1 MPSRFWRITRRTFI
15 GLVLVVLVVFVV
27 AALGLFPEEPL
38 RRVVESSLRRTFG
51 PNTSVARVHVFP
63 AGLRG
68 EVEGLVVDTPA
79 YRLEIPRL
87 AAAIRPGTLFGG
99 AVRLR
104 YLRVQ
109 QPELRIKTPNPNAP
123 KTAAADLPALV
134 LADVQVDDGRLVV
147 EMGARGTIESRGV
160 RARGAVGEGILA
172 LELPQNT
179 WTREKDQ
186 ALELGRMAA
195 RLALDPMLVGK
206 LEALDYA
213 KGASQVAVKGA
224 LGRLT
229 EPRPDLGFTGA
240 LNLGDFA
247 ALAATPG
254 LRGDVALTGKAAGR
268 LDALA
273 VSVVATGRGVGVP
286 DVAVDVDDARL
297 EYAGTRATADINVR
311 AFAGRIKANG
321 SLDTAGGRTDGR
333 ATVAGIAF
341 EALPKSAALP
351 PELHGRLSGDLT
363 WNGDRNGRVAVTS
376 HLRTEAQYQQ
386 PLTANAELSGSV
398 FPKEERLD
406 LRFTTTAETQGT
418 GALRSGVVQAEGTA
432 RGPWP
437 PTIEGAAKIVVS
449 AAIGGAA
456 ATEPL
461 EAETT
466 FRAAAAETSL
476 KAKGTFLGGTFE
488 AGGRLAKDRIED
500 ATLSAVAIELHRIDP
515 RAAGSASLKVAAAGK
530 AAAPDVD
537 ASFATAGL
545 AVNGIMLDT
554 ASVTLKGPLSGASW
568 TAAVPALNLTGS
580 GRFANGQGG
589 SLNGTLTAEQTDLA
603 LFAPLVPRVSGLA
616 GTLSATA
623 DLNVPLGEGA
633 AQRAVVSARVTQL
646 EARTASLGPAQAE
659 PFGIR
664 YGGGQ
669 VAVTGFHGTAP
680 GLVATLDGT
689 YGLDAGRAVAGR
701 ARLQVDL
708 SKVSERLQ
716 NAAGNVD
723 ASFEFSGNETR
734 PVVTGAIN
742 LAGIAVDQP
751 GKPTVRVADGVI
763 RIAGNAAVVDNLKAE
778 TDGGAVVVTGR
789 VPVPA
794 LVRSWRADPLR
805 VQGSE
810 AADLTV
816 SWNGFDAGA
825 LLARMRPT
833 SEERLTAQ
841 LTGSLKLSGGLA
853 SPDEV
858 EALLASQPA
867 EIAVGE
873 TTGRLEGFEV
883 KATRGLVSTAGIEIG
898 TAGASFRVAGSATL
912 QDRRLDLTGKGK
924 VDLRVLSPLLASAAL
939 SGTATVDAAVKGTAA
954 APDARG
960 SVTISGATARL
971 RMMTQSFTGIEAN
984 AVLEGN
990 QVRVD
995 KATAVLGGGNINA
1008 SGTVALAGRGFG
1020 TVDMTI
1026 TGKEIALRYPEGLR
1040 SRIQADLK
1048 LTGTPGQMLLSGD
1061 VRASR
1066 ALYDRDFQTT
1076 SFLASVPVEDSPALR
1091 RIALNINVIA
1101 RSPLRIRNDTAR
1113 LEATGRLNIRGDL
1126 QSPSPFGRFEVV
1138 TPGGELYLLGGRY
1151 TVNRGTIVYNGT
1163 FDPLLDIEIQRRVR
1177 IRPSDTSQP
1186 TGDYTAIIA
1195 ANGTVNDISREV
1207 FQMALGGGSAAAEPQ
1222 TLRFTAEGPGDVD
1235 PVDVGY
1241 VALTGRRRNDIRG
1254 VGIAGEQTQ
1263 NLLAGRLARSI
1274 TKGLPFEN
1282 VTIQPERVSRETD
1295 TPETRWTFGAGLA
1308 AGVDLTYAVSL
1319 ANSEDRLIQ
1328 LDGRPFRNF
1337 TATAKREYDIDRK
1350 ETIATGG
1357 VGQRFEFARPP
1368 ARQRLRADGTPQ
1380 PRTRQRRQEKVEIA
1394 EVRVTGID
1402 DAGLQQEARGVL
1414 KTKVGKS
1421 VDIWTVQDD
1430 GDRIRER
1437 FLDKGYLDVEVGADI
1452 EDTAAVFNVRPG
1464 RPYVARISGMNKPPA
1479 LTAEMHKALYEEEAL
1494 DKGRDRI
1501 LADLFERGFFRAKVK
1516 TSAVDEGA
1524 SRVLLFQVEPGPA
1537 LKLGKVTFPGATAVS
1552 EKSLLAAAGGAGRLI
1567 SDPGEAR
1574 TDIRKEYAEHHYLE
1588 AQVEAPKVTES
1599 GGVIDIEVKVQ
1610 EGQQATVAVVI
1621 FEGASRPESEL
1632 LALSKLRAGVPY
1644 DEVEALAS
1652 VDAIRNDYYRKGWA
1666 AARVY
1671 ATHEDRAE
1679 GIVFTYHVT
1688 EGKRLT
1694 IGRIEIVGL
1703 NRVNESFVR
1712 SNIKL
1717 RAGEPLDPIKVGEM
1731 ERRLLQLT
1739 VFSRVSSTH
1748 TDDDPATITVDVQE
1762 RARYAASYELRY
1774 NTPEKL
1780 APIVDGEVRNL
1791 FGRGLSVGA
1800 RYRRS
1805 SVIDQ
1810 WRGSLFIPSFLWRG
1824 DLYTSV
1830 FREKEVN
1837 FGSAGVDCNVEPTPD
1852 VCGVTQLE
1860 RGFQLQESVQ
1870 LGQRNTILFGYRME
1884 RAVITSPVLIEPSTQ
1899 NTAALTLSGI
1909 RDTRDDVL
1917 DARHGK
1923 FTSLNLTLAPALL
1936 GSDQNFM
1943 KGLAQVFWSIPAG
1956 RKATWA
1962 QGYRLG
1968 LAHVFSADSLISTQG
1983 FTAGGGNTIR
1993 GLATDALQGTP
2004 DNPFIGAQGLLV
2016 INQELRVRTDS
2027 GFGAVVFY
2035 DTGQVF
2041 ERVRKIDLD
2050 LRHSVGVGLRYSS
2063 PFGLLRVD
2071 VATLLNRRRNPLDGA
2086 FIDKKFQFWFSL
2098 GQAF

>member
-1 MPSRFWRITRRTFI
+1 M
-15 GLVLVVLVVFVV
+15 
-27 AALGLFPEEPL
+27 
-38 RRVVESSLRRTFG
+38 
-51 PNTSVARVHVFP
+51 
-63 AGLRG
+63 
-68 EVEGLVVDTPA
+68 
-79 YRLEIPRL
+79 
-87 AAAIRPGTLFGG
+87 
-99 AVRLR
+99 
-104 YLRVQ
+104 
-109 QPELRIKTPNPNAP
+109 
-123 KTAAADLPALV
+123 
-134 LADVQVDDGRLVV
+134 
-147 EMGARGTIESRGV
+147 
-160 RARGAVGEGILA
+160 
-172 LELPQNT
+172 
-179 WTREKDQ
+179 
-186 ALELGRMAA
+186 
-195 RLALDPMLVGK
+195 
-206 LEALDYA
+206 
-213 KGASQVAVKGA
+213 
-224 LGRLT
+224 
-229 EPRPDLGFTGA
+229 
-240 LNLGDFA
+240 
-247 ALAATPG
+247 
-254 LRGDVALTGKAAGR
+254 
-268 LDALA
+268 
-273 VSVVATGRGVGVP
+273 
-286 DVAVDVDDARL
+286 
-297 EYAGTRATADINVR
+297 
-311 AFAGRIKANG
+311 
-321 SLDTAGGRTDGR
+321 
-333 ATVAGIAF
+333 
-341 EALPKSAALP
+341 
-351 PELHGRLSGDLT
+351 
-363 WNGDRNGRVAVTS
+363 
-376 HLRTEAQYQQ
+376 
-386 PLTANAELSGSV
+386 
-398 FPKEERLD
+398 
-406 LRFTTTAETQGT
+406 
-418 GALRSGVVQAEGTA
+418 
-432 RGPWP
+432 
-437 PTIEGAAKIVVS
+437 
-449 AAIGGAA
+449 
-456 ATEPL
+456 
-461 EAETT
+461 
-466 FRAAAAETSL
+466 
-476 KAKGTFLGGTFE
+476 
-488 AGGRLAKDRIED
+488 
-500 ATLSAVAIELHRIDP
+500 
-515 RAAGSASLKVAAAGK
+515 
-530 AAAPDVD
+530 
-537 ASFATAGL
+537 
-545 AVNGIMLDT
+545 
-554 ASVTLKGPLSGASW
+554 
-568 TAAVPALNLTGS
+568 
-580 GRFANGQGG
+580 
-589 SLNGTLTAEQTDLA
+589 
-603 LFAPLVPRVSGLA
+603 
-616 GTLSATA
+616 
-623 DLNVPLGEGA
+623 
-633 AQRAVVSARVTQL
+633 
-646 EARTASLGPAQAE
+646 
-659 PFGIR
+659 
-664 YGGGQ
+664 
-669 VAVTGFHGTAP
+669 TGFHGTAP

-689 YGLDAGRAVAGR
+689 YGLDAGRAVAGK

-708 SKVSERLQ
+708 SKVSEKLQ

-751 GKPTVRVADGVI
+751 GKPTVRVVDGVI

-898 TAGASFRVAGSATL
+898 TAGASFKVAGSATL

-1394 EVRVTGID
+1394 EVKVTGID
-1402 DAGLQQEARGVL
+1402 DAALQQEARGVL

-1464 RPYVARISGMNKPPA
+1464 RPYVARISGMDKPPA

-1574 TDIRKEYAEHHYLE
+1574 ADIRKEYAEHHYLE

-1610 EGQQATVAVVI
+1610 EGQQATVATVI

-1731 ERRLLQLT
+1731 ERRLLELT

-1748 TDDDPATITVDVQE
+1748 TEDDPATITVDVQE

-1870 LGQRNTILFGYRME
+1870 LGRRNTVLFGYRME

-1923 FTSLNLTLAPALL
+1923 FTSLNLTLSPALL